1 MKHTIF
7 TRFIAAD
14 GSKITGINAAVNQK
28 NAVLIPGLKENNSLQ
43 LCNIHHPDND
53 FPRAKSKAPRSELMD
68 ELN

>member
-1 MKHTIF
+1 MKHTVF

-28 NAVLIPGLKENNSLQ
+28 NAVLIRGLEEKNSVQ

-53 FPRAKSKAPRSELMD
+53 CP
-68 ELN
+68 